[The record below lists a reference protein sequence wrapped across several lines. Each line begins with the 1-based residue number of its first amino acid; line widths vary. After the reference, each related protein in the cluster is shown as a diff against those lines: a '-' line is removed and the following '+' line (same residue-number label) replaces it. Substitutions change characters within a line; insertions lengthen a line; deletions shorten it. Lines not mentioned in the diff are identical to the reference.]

1 MPEHETSIGRRLFST
16 ATLRQD
22 WHVEA
27 TAVNPGYWE
36 LFVDLLLVAAAS
48 AMADTFKED
57 QSWHGMC
64 EFLLIYMAIINGWL
78 LYTHHYT
85 SRFHEASLGHTLVLF
100 FYLLGMAVTIVN
112 ASYETAAAFSMGIIV
127 QRAAWLVMLVPLATQ
142 LPRTKDFVV
151 SLGATTLLSLLPHL
165 VVACHPQ
172 RAVYMWT
179 VAFLIDSLTE
189 FILAVSLP
197 GTKLVPINIEH
208 TKDRLGVLV
217 CCRQS
222 TVILCT

>member
-1 MPEHETSIGRRLFST
+1 MTEHETSIGRRLFST

-22 WHVEA
+22 WHMEA

-57 QSWHGMC
+57 QSWYGMY

-85 SRFHEASLGHTLVLF
+85 SRFHEGSLGHTLVLF

-112 ASYETAAAFSMGIIV
+112 ASYETAAAFSTGVIV
-127 QRAAWLVMLVPLATQ
+127 QRAAWLVMLVPVASQ
-142 LPRTKDFVV
+142 IPRAKNFVV
-151 SLGATTLLSLLPHL
+151 SLGGTTVLSLVPHL
-165 VVACHPQ
+165 VVACHSQ
-172 RAVYMWT
+172 WAVYMWT
-179 VAFLIDSLTE
+179 VAFVLDTLSE
-189 FILAVSLP
+189 VILVVSLP

-208 TKDRLGVLV
+208 SKDRLGVLAR
-217 CCRQS
+217 C
-222 TVILCT
+222 